1 MIIAS
6 HIKRRITKW
15 SMTKKQL
22 LMTILLVMAISMTGY
37 SNYAYG
43 ALSTPTSFGTITVNS
58 NDSLDL
64 ICNDPTFDAGE
75 NIEGRIIVIDNDG
88 GFSSPEFTIG
98 GETDTI
104 TLTCDGSTVN
114 AIDFSS
120 ASYTDLAD
128 INIRLIVYDDAQID
142 SQVDS
147 TFEVADNTSPT
158 ITGTGSTQTIQL
170 ELTNSFVLPTPTV
183 SDNDP
188 AYSEIVTVGGDVPD
202 TSLVGVYTITFSAP
216 NDASGN
222 LATGGDD
229 VVITVEDTSIPT
241 LAANQAN
248 PFELFVNDAVPSL
261 DVTVTD
267 NDKSVNGDIIAC
279 DMSGVDTV
287 TVGIDPAYC
296 DFTDPSGNDAVQFTY
311 IVNIV
316 AGNAPVFTDSNGDET
331 IAFGSAFTHAGF
343 LASDIEDGNVT
354 SSITVDVRDP
364 SGVTTLDD
372 VVQSL
377 IVIDSNISGIW
388 VIEASVVDS
397 NSNPA
402 GAITLITVGAEPV
415 VKRSGGG
422 NGDEHKKRPTFNND
436 HKSNVDLIDC
446 GFSHNGVC
454 YEITGYHTPFDKV
467 EIPLGIPQTFTISA
481 DAANWIKWMELCLV
495 PAIGEMDDAEWCTE
509 VYFETNG
516 DLKEFKIVSD
526 EVLTNEDLNVTTMK
540 EGTTFTASISNVKFV
555 DIPYFEVVGIK
566 AVDRDNRIEAAFMN
580 DGFEFTGVPSIDNPI
595 VSVHLPQ
602 EGRGLTE
609 LQRVDKINNIW
620 ETENGDQ
627 YTNHELSEW
636 MRITPMEYERHTDS
650 GELKNRNHS
659 VFPSLIK
666 WTQKNA
672 VDVFDSSSIQGSDKG
687 FKTVEYPDIDTRTQ
701 FLLDHGLLG
710 LTRGS

>member
-6 HIKRRITKW
+6 YIKTKK
-15 SMTKKQL
+15 SEAPMTKKQL

-37 SNYAYG
+37 SNLAYG

-75 NIEGRIIVIDNDG
+75 SIEGREILIDNG
-88 GFSSPEFTIG
+88 PFGSPEVTIG
-98 GETDTI
+98 GETDLI
-104 TLTCDGSTVN
+104 ALICDGIAVN

-120 ASYTDLAD
+120 ALYTDLAD
-128 INIRLIVYDDAQID
+128 INIRLIVYDDAEID
-142 SQVDS
+142 SQADS
-147 TFEVADNTSPT
+147 TFEVADNISPT
-158 ITGTGSTQTIQL
+158 ITGTGSTQTIEL
-170 ELTNSFVLPTPTV
+170 EAVNSFSLPTPIV

-202 TSLVGVYTITFSAP
+202 TSFVGVYTITFSAP

-222 LATGGDD
+222 LATGGAD

-241 LAANQAN
+241 LVRNQAN
-248 PFELFVNDAVPSL
+248 PQAILVNDAVPTL
-261 DVTVTD
+261 EVTVTD

-279 DMSGVDTV
+279 NTASVDNT
-287 TVGIDPAYC
+287 TVGGYTATC
-296 DFTDPSGNDAVQFTY
+296 DFTDPSSNNAVQVTY
-311 IVNIV
+311 TVNV
-316 AGNAPVFTDSNGDET
+316 SSGNAPIITDNNGDGS
-331 IAFGSAFTHAGF
+331 INFGSAFTHTGF

-388 VIEASVVDS
+388 EIEASVVDS

-402 GAITLITVGAEPV
+402 SAITSITVGAEPI
-415 VKRSGGG
+415 VKKKSGGSS
-422 NGDEHKKRPTFNND
+422 NDAKARPTFNNN
-436 HKSNVDLIDC
+436 HRSLVDVVDC

-454 YEITGYHTPFDKV
+454 YEVTGYHTPFDKV
-467 EIPLGIPQTFTISA
+467 EIPLEIPQTFTISA
-481 DAANWIKWMELCLV
+481 DTSRWMKWMELCLV
-495 PAIGEMDDAEWCTE
+495 PAIGEMNEAEWCTE
-509 VYFETNG
+509 VYFESNG
-516 DLKEFKIVSD
+516 DLKEFKIISD
-526 EVLTNEDLNVTTMK
+526 EVLTNEDLIVTTMK
-540 EGTTFTASISNVKFV
+540 NGTTFTASISNVKFV
-555 DIPYFEVVGIK
+555 DIPYFEVIGIK
-566 AVDRDNRIEAAFMN
+566 AVDRNNKVEYAFMN

-595 VSVHLPQ
+595 VSVHLPL
-602 EGRGLTE
+602 EGKGLTE

-620 ETENGDQ
+620 ETENGVQ
-627 YTNHELSEW
+627 YTNYELSGW

-650 GELKNRNHS
+650 GELKNRNHN
-659 VFPSLIK
+659 VFPSLIE

-672 VDVFDSSSIQGSDKG
+672 VDVFDSSVIQGSDKG
-687 FKTVEYPDIDTRTQ
+687 FKTVEYPNIDSRTQ
-701 FLLDHGLLG
+701 FLLDHDLTG
-710 LTRGS
+710 LTRGY